1 MSGKDSIRETNKQ
14 VTHNRAPGNRGPLL
28 IGKEKKMEEKKKVT
42 KRKRRPGKDEALE
55 HIERIR
61 IYGAPYYRKI
71 DVLRL
76 LRTFI
81 ELYWR

>member
-1 MSGKDSIRETNKQ
+1 
-14 VTHNRAPGNRGPLL
+14 
-28 IGKEKKMEEKKKVT
+28 MEEKKKGT
-42 KRKRRPGKDEALE
+42 KRKRRPGKEEALE

-71 DVLRL
+71 DVLRI
-76 LRTFI
+76 LRAFI